1 LNPDAG
7 GCVLKSTF
15 CHIPGISLFEEQRL
29 WSLGIDTWEAL
40 RGVRASD
47 LPRSAASSVLP
58 GIERS
63 FESLERNDP
72 AYFALSL
79 PSALHWRLFPD
90 FRRSVAYLDIET
102 TGLGSRDDITTIALY
117 DGKDIFHYVSGENLD
132 HFEREIAR
140 YPVVVTYNG
149 KCFDVPFIERFFNIR
164 LNKVH
169 IDLRYVLRS
178 LGYTGGLKA
187 CERSLGL
194 DRGELADVD
203 GYTAVLLW
211 RDYIKSK
218 NAKALETLLAYNVQ
232 DVVNLETL
240 MVMAYNLNLEE
251 TPFRQSRRIRL
262 PELPR
267 LPFEA
272 DRKTLDKIR
281 RKGGWFGRPR
291 SFRY

>member
-1 LNPDAG
+1 
-7 GCVLKSTF
+7 VLKNTF
-15 CHIPGISLFEEQRL
+15 CHIPGISLFDEQRL

-40 RGVRASD
+40 RSARAAD
-47 LPRSAASSVLP
+47 LPRRAATRVGSS
-58 GIERS
+58 IERS
-63 FESLERNDP
+63 FESLERDDP

-79 PSALHWRLFPD
+79 PSSLHWRLFPD
-90 FRRSVAYLDIET
+90 FRRLVAYLDIET
-102 TGLGSRDDITTIALY
+102 TGLGSRDQITTIALY
-117 DGKDIFHYVSGENLD
+117 DGEEIFHYVSGENLD
-132 HFEREIAR
+132 RFERDIAR

-149 KCFDVPFIERFFNIR
+149 KCFDVPFIERFFNIS
-164 LNKVH
+164 LDKVH

-187 CERSLGL
+187 CEKSLGL

-211 RDYIKSK
+211 RDYINSK
-218 NAKALETLLAYNVQ
+218 NEKALETLLAYNVQ

-251 TPFRQSRRIRL
+251 TPFRRSRRIPL
-262 PELPR
+262 PALPR

-281 RKGGWFGRPR
+281 KKGGWFGRPR